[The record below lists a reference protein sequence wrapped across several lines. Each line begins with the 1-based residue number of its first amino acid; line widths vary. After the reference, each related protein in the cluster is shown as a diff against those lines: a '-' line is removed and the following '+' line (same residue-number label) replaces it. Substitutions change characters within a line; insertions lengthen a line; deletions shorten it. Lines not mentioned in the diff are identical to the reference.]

1 MRGAEHTF
9 WGQSS
14 FQGKKD
20 NQPGRKYSLSHEIIE
35 ETDPGMSL
43 LAKIQG
49 NKEKRGA
56 KLQAILNSL
65 VKELGT
71 LGALRIVLFGSFS
84 RGEIDVGS
92 DLDLLVI
99 MPSGKT
105 GKEWRDLIYGTVERT
120 AGVDLIVFNE
130 KEFHENL
137 PRSAFLRNA
146 IKGKMI
152 YEKAV

>member
-1 MRGAEHTF
+1 
-9 WGQSS
+9 
-14 FQGKKD
+14 
-20 NQPGRKYSLSHEIIE
+20 
-35 ETDPGMSL
+35 MSL
-43 LAKIQG
+43 LSKIHG
-49 NKEKRGA
+49 NKEKRRA
-56 KLQAILNSL
+56 KLQATLDSL
-65 VKELGT
+65 VEELGA

-105 GKEWRDLIYGTVERT
+105 GREWQDLIYGTVERT
-120 AGVDLIVFNE
+120 AGVDIIVFNE
-130 KEFHENL
+130 KEFRENL

-146 IKGKMI
+146 VKGRVV

>member
-1 MRGAEHTF
+1 
-9 WGQSS
+9 
-14 FQGKKD
+14 
-20 NQPGRKYSLSHEIIE
+20 
-35 ETDPGMSL
+35 MSL
-43 LAKIQG
+43 LSKIQG

-56 KLQAILNSL
+56 KLQAILDSL
-65 VKELGT
+65 VKELGA

-99 MPSGKT
+99 MPSVKT
-105 GKEWRDLIYGTVERT
+105 GTEWRDLIYSKVERT

-130 KEFHENL
+130 KEFRENL
-137 PRSAFLRNA
+137 PRSVFLRKA
-146 IKGKMI
+146 LEGKVV